1 MQEGH
6 GFESD
11 QNLVGFYQPTLG
23 SGNAKKKKKKKKP
36 SGNLGRLVLHSQVSV
51 KIESSIFTDASE
63 DITVLT

>member
-23 SGNAKKKKKKKKP
+23 SGNAKKKKKKP